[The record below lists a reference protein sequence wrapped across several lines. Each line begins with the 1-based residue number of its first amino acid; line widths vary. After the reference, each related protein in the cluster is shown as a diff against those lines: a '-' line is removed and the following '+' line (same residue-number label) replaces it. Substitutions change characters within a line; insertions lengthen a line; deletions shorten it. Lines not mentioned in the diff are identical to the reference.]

1 MLNSWARLQRR
12 NSLKRLFLV
21 TSGQFIA
28 PGFWSQICTKSVG
41 NLRKNW
47 TVIMCWI
54 MIFEV
59 SVNQSLMATDL
70 DEFSQPKTN
79 FFVLIFVRDRGE
91 IKESFFPQSF
101 FVAYRISHGEEEK
114 IIAES

>member
-1 MLNSWARLQRR
+1 MLLDVELLSSTPAQ
-12 NSLKRLFLV
+12 KRLFLV

-28 PGFWSQICTKSVG
+28 PGFRSQICTKSVG
-41 NLRKNW
+41 NLRKNCK
-47 TVIMCWI
+47 VII
-54 MIFEV
+54 V
-59 SVNQSLMATDL
+59 PVNQSVLWCLMATDL